1 MDPDPAGGGT
11 AQAEGGAWDL
21 EAAAVRCIMT
31 NALDCSRE
39 VGGRDT

>member
-1 MDPDPAGGGT
+1 MDPDPVGCGA
-11 AQAEGGAWDL
+11 AEAEGGAWDL
-21 EAAAVRCIMT
+21 EAAAVCCIMT